1 VTVVK
6 AELKSAAQQQLSLWN
21 ESGPHVLR
29 TTYTPTAGLSW
40 CVVGCVMADAF
51 DPDAHEAALVA
62 GIVAL
67 ANVTTVAQPRVYGE
81 TPATIEVNPEPPEDP
96 THEVVLCVSSTLSCQ
111 VGAVDDKRDKIVKE
125 SETVKP
131 PVAKQW
137 MVLNLILTD
146 PLDTAGIA
154 ALETAIEAIQ
164 IGGQQAVTKCEH
176 LTGDTVPADATGI
189 RLAIES
195 RIRINRIPVVEP

>member
-51 DPDAHEAALVA
+51 DPDGHEAALVA

-67 ANVTTVAQPRVYGE
+67 ANVTAVAQPRLYGE

-96 THEVVLCVSSTLSCQ
+96 THEVVLHTSSALSCTMGP
-111 VGAVDDKRDKIVKE
+111 VTDRRSKYRP
-125 SETVKP
+125 VKP

-137 MVLNLILTD
+137 MVLNLVLTG

-154 ALETAIEAIQ
+154 ALEAAIEAIQ
-164 IGGQQAVTKCEH
+164 IGGQQAVTQCEH
-176 LTGDTVPADATGI
+176 LIGDTVPADATGI
-189 RLAIES
+189 SLAIES
-195 RIRINRIPVVEP
+195 RIRIDRIPVEE